1 MTLDEERW
9 AAFMTGG
16 DLRNARK
23 RRGWTQEQA
32 AKKLGMT
39 QAYLSMLESG
49 RRALSRPATARVL
62 RRLDIPPTALP
73 LQEELNW
80 SASPNDL
87 LRDEF
92 AALGYPGFSYLHRNR
107 AVRHNPAQVL
117 FTALNEPDL
126 DMRVVEGLPWL
137 AFTFT
142 DLDWHWLVRNV
153 KLHDRQNRL
162 GFTVTLAKEL
172 AQKAEDQGRSK
183 SLSHNESLLQSSLLA
198 KEDTYCHDSLTNAER
213 YWLREHRSPEAQK
226 WNILSDLNV
235 EQLTHAT
242 S

>member
-1 MTLDEERW
+1 
-9 AAFMTGG
+9 MTGG

-73 LQEELNW
+73 LREELNW

-87 LRDEF
+87 LRGEF

-126 DMRVVEGLPWL
+126 DMRVGTGWSEMSNCMTARIAWGL
-137 AFTFT
+137 
-142 DLDWHWLVRNV
+142 
-153 KLHDRQNRL
+153 RL
-162 GFTVTLAKEL
+162 RWRKNWRRRPRT
-172 AQKAEDQGRSK
+172 KADQRVFLITKVCSN
-183 SLSHNESLLQSSLLA
+183 HP
-198 KEDTYCHDSLTNAER
+198 Y
-213 YWLREHRSPEAQK
+213 SPRK
-226 WNILSDLNV
+226 
-235 EQLTHAT
+235 TRTAT
-242 S
+242 IP

>member
-87 LRDEF
+87 LRGEF
-92 AALGYPGFSYLHRNR
+92 VALGYLGFSYFHRRR
-107 AVRHNPAQVL
+107 AVRYCVSL
-117 FTALNEPDL
+117 FS
-126 DMRVVEGLPWL
+126 
-137 AFTFT
+137 F
-142 DLDWHWLVRNV
+142 
-153 KLHDRQNRL
+153 
-162 GFTVTLAKEL
+162 
-172 AQKAEDQGRSK
+172 
-183 SLSHNESLLQSSLLA
+183 
-198 KEDTYCHDSLTNAER
+198 SLTCA
-213 YWLREHRSPEAQK
+213 
-226 WNILSDLNV
+226 
-235 EQLTHAT
+235 TTFHAMFLHIRP
-242 S
+242 